1 MTDILSAVYDYVL
14 KYACDVSND
23 INPYTENQ
31 IVRGWQNS
39 ATLPPN
45 TNEFCII
52 TDLTTSAHGTTSE
65 FFDSDNV
72 CQLQRTIEHVIQ
84 IDFLS
89 SEGITLPQTTLRRA
103 TAIQTVSNTNFAT
116 DFFQTF
122 DSSLTCLYADG
133 VTNLSELDE
142 SKTYSTRYQVQ
153 LHLAEIFTTTI
164 SADTFSNVDLHIEN
178 VDVHHKT

>member
-52 TDLTTSAHGTTSE
+52 TDLTTSAHGTTPE

-84 IDFLS
+84 LDFLS
-89 SEGITLPQTTLRRA
+89 SEVQQLYKQYQTLILQQTSFKLLIR
-103 TAIQTVSNTNFAT
+103 
-116 DFFQTF
+116 
-122 DSSLTCLYADG
+122 
-133 VTNLSELDE
+133 
-142 SKTYSTRYQVQ
+142 
-153 LHLAEIFTTTI
+153 H
-164 SADTFSNVDLHIEN
+164 
-178 VDVHHKT
+178 